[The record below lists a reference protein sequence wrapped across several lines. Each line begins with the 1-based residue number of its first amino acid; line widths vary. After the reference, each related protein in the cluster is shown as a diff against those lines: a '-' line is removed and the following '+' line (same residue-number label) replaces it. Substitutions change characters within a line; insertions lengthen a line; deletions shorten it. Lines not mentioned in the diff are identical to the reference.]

1 MRSPIRS
8 NLSTKFAKTLK
19 IGIMAIVAL
28 SVAALTGCMMFMKP
42 PADLDYGRTRASEH
56 GVYRATIKP
65 AGDSI
70 PTGKLQKWTLHLET
84 AAGSPVDSAAVTIDG
99 GMPQHGHGLPTKP
112 LVTRHLGNGDHL
124 VEGMKFNMG
133 GWWVVKFRVGA
144 AAGMDSVV
152 FNLKL

>member
-1 MRSPIRS
+1 MRSLLRTIRLAAPRTFQ
-8 NLSTKFAKTLK
+8 LSLA
-19 IGIMAIVAL
+19 AL
-28 SVAALTGCMMFMKP
+28 SLTLLNGCMMFTKP
-42 PADLDYGRTRASEH
+42 PAASEFGRTRTSEH
-56 GVYRATIKP
+56 ALYRATITP

-70 PTGKLQKWTLHLET
+70 PEGKLHTWTLHVET
-84 AAGSPVDSAAVTIDG
+84 VDSTAVDSAAISVWG

-112 LVTRHLGNGDHL
+112 LVTRQLGRGDHL

-144 AAGMDSVV
+144 AAGTDTVV